1 MWANISKNDTK
12 EQLGCIK
19 VYKTI
24 KVFHKFVL
32 MSTKEKFKEEDDVLE
47 KEVNQHH
54 IVLHNDEVNTFDFVI
69 NSLITVCQHTV
80 EQAEQCTW
88 LVHFKGKC
96 TVKTGELKELE
107 PRCSK
112 LLSLGLSAELV

>member
-1 MWANISKNDTK
+1 
-12 EQLGCIK
+12 
-19 VYKTI
+19 
-24 KVFHKFVL
+24 
-32 MSTKEKFKEEDDVLE
+32 MSTKKKIQEEVDVLE
-47 KEVNQHH
+47 QETQKYE
-54 IVLHNDEVNTFDFVI
+54 IVLHNDDVNTFDFVI
-69 NSLITVCQHTV
+69 DSLIDVCEHTL

-88 LVHFKGKC
+88 LIHFKGKC